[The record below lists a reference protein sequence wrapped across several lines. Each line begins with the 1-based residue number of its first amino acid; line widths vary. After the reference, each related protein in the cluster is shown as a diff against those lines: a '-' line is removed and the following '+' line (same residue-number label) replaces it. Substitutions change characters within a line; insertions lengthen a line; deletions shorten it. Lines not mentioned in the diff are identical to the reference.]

1 MCKYERERKWEAVEA
16 KKEAECILFADE
28 VMWKWESVWVSVC
41 APACVRERVC
51 ARMCER
57 VCVCTHVWERV
68 CACEWEWFSPDKTH
82 NCNVCIYWS
91 EIPIFDIFLQGSK
104 KMKTLNQAN
113 SWWVRPTWI
122 VRLPNAK
129 AIRVRVPCQWN
140 QRGRL
145 VGPNVAIYL
154 TSWPYKDLRVT

>member
-1 MCKYERERKWEAVEA
+1 MCKYERERKWEAVEV

-51 ARMCER
+51 ARMCVRESM
-57 VCVCTHVWERV
+57 CVS
-68 CACEWEWFSPDKTH
+68 EWVSENGFPRTRLTTVMFAFTEAKFLSSIFSKRARKWRRSISRAT
-82 NCNVCIYWS
+82 
-91 EIPIFDIFLQGSK
+91 
-104 KMKTLNQAN
+104 
-113 SWWVRPTWI
+113 RI
-122 VRLPNAK
+122 VRLPSAK
-129 AIRVRVPCQWN
+129 AIWVRIPCQWN

>member
-41 APACVRERVC
+41 APACVRECVC

-91 EIPIFDIFLQGSK
+91 EIPIFDFFPKEQENEDAQSAE
-104 KMKTLNQAN
+104 Q
-113 SWWVRPTWI
+113 
-122 VRLPNAK
+122 
-129 AIRVRVPCQWN
+129 
-140 QRGRL
+140 
-145 VGPNVAIYL
+145 L
-154 TSWPYKDLRVT
+154 TSQRNMDSEAPQCKSNLGSNPLPVKPKRPVGRT